1 MNSLKDAKDAM
12 VNAAIDY
19 LQAYSQHLV
28 SSQRSNSL
36 LSPYSLRLI
45 PLFILAL
52 MKNVCFFIN

>member
-12 VNAAIDY
+12 ANVAIDY
-19 LQAYSQHLV
+19 LQAYGQHLV

-45 PLFILAL
+45 PLYILAL
-52 MKNVCFFIN
+52 MKNV